1 MSRSRKKNPIHGITT
16 CESEKKDKKIWH
28 GKMRAA
34 ERDRLINDPES
45 VTTIANDVC
54 QKYAMGKDGKTYS
67 PQWDKVYR
75 K

>member
-1 MSRSRKKNPIHGITT
+1 MSRSRKKTPIHGI
-16 CESEKKDKKIWH
+16 CICASEKKDKKIWH

-54 QKYAMGKDGKTYS
+54 QKYAMGKDGKAYM
-67 PQWDKVYR
+67 PDFAKGMR